1 MSIQKGRKG
10 GPLKRQ
16 LTILITLF
24 SENRQ
29 QKEERGQKKMR
40 QHYLIFMDDPLHQQV
55 VLLTFA
61 NRTWIKNFNGFEV
74 II

>member
-29 QKEERGQKKMR
+29 QKEERGQKK
-40 QHYLIFMDDPLHQQV
+40 
-55 VLLTFA
+55 
-61 NRTWIKNFNGFEV
+61 KNEATLFNIYG
-74 II
+74 

>member
-29 QKEERGQKKMR
+29 QKEERGQKKNEAT
-40 QHYLIFMDDPLHQQV
+40 L
-55 VLLTFA
+55 
-61 NRTWIKNFNGFEV
+61 FNIYG
-74 II
+74 

>member
-29 QKEERGQKKMR
+29 QKEERGQKIKMR
-40 QHYLIFMDDPLHQQV
+40 QHYLISMDDPLH
-55 VLLTFA
+55 
-61 NRTWIKNFNGFEV
+61 
-74 II
+74 